1 MESLNYLAGG
11 KRKFSVSPR
20 LAQLEQ
26 EFRESGG
33 RWEDILLSELFTIS
47 TTKGVDKGKIQVS
60 EHSGKYAFIGR
71 TPVNNGIQGYT
82 DYLGFAPN
90 PKNTFSVI
98 QIGENIAQY
107 REQEWY
113 ASQNLFLL
121 TPKQHKILDTRM
133 FIIASI
139 NCALKIYTGAY
150 NSYPT
155 LAKLKETTI
164 SLPCYA
170 NGEIAFDFMEGYIRE
185 LEEERVRELAAY
197 LTASGLQDYTLTS
210 KEEKALDDYHNNIV
224 NWKDVKI
231 GDVFVKPKL
240 AGKSNFNKKEDISTT
255 KTEEYNLPLVNAKFG
270 NNGIMYYG
278 RMKDWESVEM
288 SIDIVN
294 DGAIST
300 GSVYPQPQRTGVLY
314 NAYLIKPIVDHRSE
328 NHLLFYTRCL
338 EKSIKLKFSYDN
350 KAGWEKVKD
359 ESFSLPITPTGEID
373 YTFMENFISAQKKL
387 AIRKVVEWKD
397 KQIAAT
403 KQLVNN

>member
-33 RWEDILLSELFTIS
+33 EWEDILLSELFTIS

-170 NGEIAFDFMEGYIRE
+170 NGAIAFDFMEGYIRE
-185 LEEERVRELAAY
+185 LEEERVHELAAY
-197 LTASGLQDYTLTS
+197 LKESGLQDCVLTPAEQKAIQQYQSCKLTS
-210 KEEKALDDYHNNIV
+210 KGFTLGSLFEIMGIKQSQSQKDIPTDEYGVPYIIQSTRNNMFSRKVNKQWLIEHNEAPVCGNAIALGVTLPAVSYQPIEFGASQIITARANFLNENI
-224 NWKDVKI
+224 
-231 GDVFVKPKL
+231 GLFFV
-240 AGKSNFNKKEDISTT
+240 
-255 KTEEYNLPLVNAKFG
+255 
-270 NNGIMYYG
+270 
-278 RMKDWESVEM
+278 
-288 SIDIVN
+288 
-294 DGAIST
+294 
-300 GSVYPQPQRTGVLY
+300 GVLGKHMY
-314 NAYLIKPIVDHRSE
+314 Q
-328 NHLLFYTRCL
+328 
-338 EKSIKLKFSYDN
+338 FSYS
-350 KAGWEKVKD
+350 KKPGIKIYKD
-359 ESFSLPITPTGEID
+359 MVISLPITPTGAID
-373 YTFMENFISAQKKL
+373 YTFMETFISAQKKL

-397 KQIAAT
+397 KQIATT